1 MDRLLPSDPPR
12 IGGYRLLRRL
22 GAGGMGVV
30 YAGRSADG
38 ELAAVK
44 VIQPEWADEPGFRA
58 RFRREVEAAG
68 RVRDSRVVPLLGAD
82 VEARAPWLATGYVP
96 GPSLAEAVAACG
108 PMPTR
113 AVRLLGKALARALCA
128 VHAAGLVHRDVKPGN
143 VLLAVDG
150 PRLID
155 FGIARFASATAV
167 TGAAGEHAGD
177 GELTGTGVVVGT
189 PGFLAPEQA
198 RAAET
203 GRPGDV
209 FSLGCVLAYCA
220 TGRLPFG
227 TGAVE
232 AQLYRAVHDDPD
244 LEGIADGELAAL
256 LERCLAKDPT
266 ARPTAAEVDAALA
279 EDAPDGTAHWLPDP
293 VVRLVAGHSAEA
305 LALLDAEATVVDPSR
320 GKTAAPARRRVL
332 AWVAG
337 ATVLT
342 AGGGTALW
350 AALGPDDSGSGTP
363 VGGGPRRVLGLQAD
377 LTGPGKD
384 AGKAQERGARLAV
397 EEFNA
402 REDRPFTAS
411 LEVADDGGEEA
422 RAVTV
427 ARRLTGRPDI
437 LAVLGPTSDR
447 TVLAVQ
453 GVYDEAGLPLLSVST
468 GLAASYNVTRPQ
480 YHFKAVPTSRMTVTG
495 EGEVLKKR
503 GSKRLGMLWDRSG
516 TTGASE
522 TALLG
527 QRVFVQKGLD
537 VHPRI
542 VPRGTTSFGDVVAEI
557 LARRVDSFFFAGAP
571 AGAVAVVR
579 ELSERGFDGLRL
591 LGHAA
596 VDAAFLREAGAA
608 ADGWLSVTPYLAPTA
623 SPLRDFTSAHRVLHG
638 RAPDVWAAEAY
649 DVTGMALDRL
659 TTLEKR
665 RSPASPSAPAS
676 PSSPTSPS
684 AAASVP
690 ATGPTRAQVGDAL
703 ARGTYKGVVRTYA
716 FQDDRTLRADNGQPY
731 LHEITGGR
739 LRHVSG

>member
-30 YAGRSADG
+30 YAGRSAGGD
-38 ELAAVK
+38 LAAVK
-44 VIQPEWADEPGFRA
+44 VIQPQWADEPGFRA
-58 RFRREVEAAG
+58 RFRREVEAAR
-68 RVRDSRVVPLLGAD
+68 RVSDPWVVPLLDAD

-108 PMPTR
+108 PMPPR

-143 VLLAVDG
+143 VLLALDG

-155 FGIARFASATAV
+155 FGIARFASPTAV
-167 TGAAGEHAGD
+167 TGAAGERTDD
-177 GELTGTGVVVGT
+177 GEPTGTGVVVGT

-209 FSLGCVLAYCA
+209 FSLGCVLAYCV

-232 AQLYRAVHDDPD
+232 AQLYRTVHDAPD
-244 LEGIADGELAAL
+244 LEGIVDGELAAL
-256 LERCLAKDPT
+256 LERCLAKDPA
-266 ARPTAAEVDAALA
+266 ARPTAAEVDASLA
-279 EDAPDGTAHWLPDP
+279 EDAPDGATHWLPDP

-320 GKTAAPARRRVL
+320 GQRAAPARRRVL
-332 AWVAG
+332 AWAAG
-337 ATVLT
+337 ATVLA
-342 AGGGTALW
+342 AGGGAALW
-350 AALGPDDSGSGTP
+350 ATIGPDDTGAGNAAA
-363 VGGGPRRVLGLQAD
+363 GRPRRVLGLQAD

-384 AGKAQERGARLAV
+384 EGKAQERGALLAV
-397 EEFNA
+397 KEFNA
-402 REDRPFTAS
+402 RGERPFTAV
-411 LEVADDGGEEA
+411 LEVADDRGEEA

-427 ARRLTGRPDI
+427 ARRLTGRLDI

-447 TVLAVQ
+447 TALAVQ

-468 GLAASYNVTRPQ
+468 GLAVSYNLTQPQ
-480 YHFKAVPTSRMTVTG
+480 YHFRVAPTSRATVIG
-495 EGEVLKKR
+495 EGKVLKER
-503 GSKRLGMLWDRSG
+503 GVRRLGMLWDRSG

-527 QRVFVQKGLD
+527 QRVFAENGLD

-557 LARRVDSFFFAGAP
+557 LARGVDSFFFAGAP

-608 ADGWLSVTPYLAPTA
+608 AEGWLTVTPYLAPTA
-623 SPLRDFTSAHRVLHG
+623 GPLKDFTAAHQDLHG
-638 RAPDVWAAEAY
+638 RTPDVWAAEAY
-649 DVTGMALDRL
+649 DATRMVLARL
-659 TTLEKR
+659 TTLER
-665 RSPASPSAPAS
+665 RQPPASPSAPAS
-676 PSSPTSPS
+676 S
-684 AAASVP
+684 AAASAP
-690 ATGPTRAQVGDAL
+690 PTRPTRAQVGDAL

-716 FQDDRTLRADNGQPY
+716 FQDDRTLHADDGQPY

>member
-30 YAGRSADG
+30 YAGRSAGG

-58 RFRREVEAAG
+58 RFRREVEAAR
-68 RVRDSRVVPLLGAD
+68 RVDDPLVVPLLDAD
-82 VEARAPWLATGYVP
+82 VEARAPWLATAYVP

-108 PMPTR
+108 PLPPG
-113 AVRLLGKALARALCA
+113 AVRLLGKALARALLA

-143 VLLAVDG
+143 VLLALDG

-155 FGIARFASATAV
+155 FGIARFASPTAV
-167 TGAAGEHAGD
+167 TGAVGEHAGD
-177 GELTGTGVVVGT
+177 GELTGAGMVVGT

-232 AQLYRAVHDDPD
+232 AQLYRTVHDAPD
-244 LEGIADGELAAL
+244 LEGIADGELMAL
-256 LERCLAKDPT
+256 LGRCLAKDPA
-266 ARPTAAEVDAALA
+266 ARPTAAEMDAALV
-279 EDAPDGTAHWLPDP
+279 EDAPDGATDWLPDP
-293 VVRLVAGHSAEA
+293 VVRLVAADSAEA
-305 LALLDAEATVVDPSR
+305 LALLDSEDTLVDPSS
-320 GKTAAPARRRVL
+320 GEPSAPSRRRVL
-332 AWVAG
+332 AWAAG
-337 ATVLT
+337 ATVLA

-350 AALGPDDSGSGTP
+350 AAFGPDDAGGAGTAT
-363 VGGGPRRVLGLQAD
+363 GGPRRVLGLQAD

-384 AGKAQERGARLAV
+384 AGKAQEHGARLAV

-402 REDRPFTAS
+402 REDRPFRAA
-411 LEVADDGGEEA
+411 LEVADDGGDEA

-447 TVLAVQ
+447 TVLAVE

-480 YHFKAVPTSRMTVTG
+480 YHFKAVPTSRMTVLR
-495 EGEVLKKR
+495 EGEVLKER
-503 GSKRLGMLWDRSG
+503 GSRRLGMLWDRSG
-516 TTGASE
+516 TMGASE
-522 TALLG
+522 TALIG
-527 QRVFVQKGLD
+527 QRLFVEKGLD

-557 LARRVDSFFFAGAP
+557 LARGVDSFFFTGAP

-579 ELSERGFDGLRL
+579 ELSERDFTGLRL

-608 ADGWLSVTPYLAPTA
+608 ADGWLTVSPYLAPTA
-623 SPLRDFTSAHRVLHG
+623 SALRDFAVAHRDLHG
-638 RAPDVWAAEAY
+638 RTPDVWAAEAY
-649 DVTGMALDRL
+649 DATRIVLDRL
-659 TTLEKR
+659 TALENTQ
-665 RSPASPSAPAS
+665 SPS
-676 PSSPTSPS
+676 SPS
-684 AAASVP
+684 AAASAP
-690 ATGPTRAQVGDAL
+690 ATGPTRAQVGGAL

-716 FQDDRTLRADNGQPY
+716 FQDDRTLRADNGKPY
-731 LHEITGGR
+731 LHEIRGGH